1 MAAVGADAVAY
12 LAGELPRRDEYQ
24 HPASPGHRRPR
35 LGEQPMQDANAA
47 VLPVP
52 VWAIPITS
60 RPDNAIGMACNWMG
74 VGVT

>member
-1 MAAVGADAVAY
+1 
-12 LAGELPRRDEYQ
+12 
-24 HPASPGHRRPR
+24 
-35 LGEQPMQDANAA
+35 MQDANAA